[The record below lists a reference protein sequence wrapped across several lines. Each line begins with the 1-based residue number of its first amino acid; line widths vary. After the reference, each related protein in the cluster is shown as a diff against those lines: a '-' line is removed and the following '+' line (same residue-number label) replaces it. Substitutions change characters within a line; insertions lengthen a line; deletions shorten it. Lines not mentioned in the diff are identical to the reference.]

1 MLLFGVKVWLL
12 PFLFSFLKTRI
23 KKNLL
28 KDLWTLFGFCCP
40 VSELYAFISA
50 LLSHHWSHLSH
61 GIVGVVCT
69 REFPLKVKHQKGIKY
84 GDGFGRKKRR
94 EIIAWL
100 VELGHC
106 FRKLGW
112 AQLQL
117 KRSVAGRETSEMT
130 KCSVFTLDGA
140 MWQHLSMR
148 MNFSKKTSFPPCLDS
163 SHSSHVNP
171 SLFICLIIPA
181 WRLSLVFI

>member
-1 MLLFGVKVWLL
+1 M
-12 PFLFSFLKTRI
+12 
-23 KKNLL
+23 
-28 KDLWTLFGFCCP
+28 WTFFGFCCP

-69 REFPLKVKHQKGIKY
+69 WEFPLKVKHQEGIKY

-148 MNFSKKTSFPPCLDS
+148 MHFSKKTSFPPCLDS

-171 SLFICLIIPA
+171 SVYMFNYPSMAAFACVYLMPHEGGAFCNKLKYSCLILAVEWNCVI
-181 WRLSLVFI
+181 LN